1 MYKDGVYLAKICK
14 YGFDDSTIV
23 NKRDLYGIGFT
34 QNLLSGRW
42 KYFILWFLK
51 DDTKRFSEIKKFLSG
66 ISQGSLTKQLK
77 ELESDGLIHREVYPQ
92 VPPRVEYSLTEM
104 GQEILPILKMMES
117 YGKKHGEQA
126 EDYI

>member
-77 ELESDGLIHREVYPQ
+77 ELESDGLIHREVFPE

-126 EDYI
+126 EDYV

>member
-51 DDTKRFSEIKKFLSG
+51 DERKRFSDIKKFLSG

-77 ELESDGLIHREVYPQ
+77 ELESDGLIHREVYPE
-92 VPPRVEYSLTEM
+92 VPPRVEYSLTDM

-126 EDYI
+126 EDYL

>member
-1 MYKDGVYLAKICK
+1 MAKICK

-51 DDTKRFSEIKKFLSG
+51 EDTKRFSEIKRFLSG

-77 ELESDGLIHREVYPQ
+77 ELESDGLIHREVYPE

-104 GQEILPILKMMES
+104 GLEILPILRMMES

-126 EDYI
+126 EDYLS

>member
-1 MYKDGVYLAKICK
+1 MAKICK

-51 DDTKRFSEIKKFLSG
+51 EEAKRFSEIKKFLSG

-77 ELESDGLIHREVYPQ
+77 ELESDGLIHREVYPE

-104 GQEILPILKMMES
+104 GQEILPILKMMET

-126 EDYI
+126 DDYLQ

>member
-1 MYKDGVYLAKICK
+1 MYKDGIYLAKICK

-51 DDTKRFSEIKKFLSG
+51 DETKRFSEIKKFLSG

-77 ELESDGLIHREVYPQ
+77 ELESDGLIHREVYPE
-92 VPPRVEYSLTEM
+92 VPPRVEYSLTDM

-126 EDYI
+126 EDYL

>member
-51 DDTKRFSEIKKFLSG
+51 DETKRFSEIKKFLSG

-77 ELESDGLIHREVYPQ
+77 ELESDGLIHREVYPE

-117 YGKKHGEQA
+117 YGKKHGEQV
-126 EDYI
+126 EDYL